1 MTLCHTLRYSKHAKK
16 ANRQMYSLLVDQIED
31 PQVQA
36 IVSIKRQ
43 DVSQGRKLDYT
54 EALDA
59 HHGMLRNLNRQ

>member
-1 MTLCHTLRYSKHAKK
+1 
-16 ANRQMYSLLVDQIED
+16 MYSLLVDQIED